1 MAMNHTVYSRDSL
14 ISKFSFINRNVK
26 LKRVEFGQYQNGMVE
41 TVKKKDLIL
50 FLSPNREFRNAS
62 FSKHFNCHAENI
74 TVTG

>member
-41 TVKKKDLIL
+41 TVKKKRPYIVPL
-50 FLSPNREFRNAS
+50 PQ
-62 FSKHFNCHAENI
+62 
-74 TVTG
+74 